1 MDDRNG
7 GIAGTDLTEEEAGQ
21 VINELVTDYEE
32 RARGFQAVALRN
44 ERLLHGENMSGYVS
58 GQSGTDSSHGPIHV
72 DLEGRRPRNYMRKL
86 WQTYAARLTEEL
98 PFAKAYPNENSGYD
112 IAAAKVANAY
122 LSSQMA
128 KHEWARMIFEAALVA
143 QAHGSVYFKITW
155 DPSAGETAF
164 GEEPPGDV
172 HIELGD
178 IFNVAIDDVDNPHD
192 AKWCVFRREVDEYE
206 AQDLYDEFGVEDRPE
221 LEPIKSRY
229 GNKKQGIMLNE
240 LWYIPSARFPDGLFA
255 LQVGGKIVHM
265 SAYPYQHGGR
275 PQIPVSC
282 WRIQGI
288 RGMPFGDT
296 HVNDAVPIQ
305 IAVNEHSKAIADMTR
320 EVGNVRIIAHNK
332 VAGQLRRSNHVVKVN
347 DTNLVAGGA
356 RYLDP
361 PKPPDIIFGQLDELI
376 TALHDL
382 FGQNELLLGRRVGD
396 QSGKSLAYLNRLD
409 GLAMAGSLNHLN
421 AANQRT
427 ARQILML
434 AQQYVDAARV
444 IAIEGA
450 NASETEVVMFTG
462 ADIAGATDVR
472 VEAASGNEHLSSG
485 RAAQAEEDMAAGI
498 LPPDQALERRET
510 GLATTEAELVQ
521 RQMVG
526 QQIEMAAQGNDV
538 EADSTID
545 PMIALD
551 EIAERVS
558 LELERGAPPQVIDS
572 LMRLASKYQ
581 SVIARAQNPQAPPE
595 PQGGGAPQP
604 NAGTKAEQDLPG
616 VSTRM

>member
-1 MDDRNG
+1 MAHDEG
-7 GIAGTDLTEEEAGQ
+7 GISGTELTDEEASQ
-21 VINELVTDYEE
+21 VINELVDDYEE
-32 RARGFQAVALRN
+32 RAKGYQAVALRN
-44 ERLLHGENMSGYVS
+44 ERLLHGNMEGGFVS
-58 GQSGTDSSHGPIHV
+58 GRGLESETGPVHV

-128 KHEWARMIFEAALVA
+128 RLEWAPKIFEAACIA
-143 QAHGSVYFKITW
+143 QAHGLVYFKTTW
-155 DPSAGETAF
+155 DPSAGQTAF
-164 GEEPPGDV
+164 EDEGPPGDV

-178 IFNVAIDDVDNPHD
+178 IFNVCIDDVDNPHD
-192 AKWCVFRREVDEYE
+192 ARWCIFRREVDEYE
-206 AQDLYDEFGVEDRPE
+206 AEEIYEEFGIDGRAQ
-221 LEPIKSRY
+221 LEGIKSRY
-229 GNKKQGIMLNE
+229 GDKKQGIMLNE
-240 LWYIPSARFPDGLFA
+240 LWYIPSPRFPDGLFA

-265 SAYPYQHGGR
+265 SAYPYQHGGK
-275 PQIPVSC
+275 PQVPLSC
-282 WRIQGI
+282 WRIQSI
-288 RGMPFGDT
+288 RGVPFGDT

-320 EVGNVRIIAHNK
+320 ETGNVRIIAHNK
-332 VAGQLRRSNHVVKVN
+332 IAGQMRRSNHIIKVN
-347 DTNLVAGGA
+347 DVNLVNAA

-409 GLAMAGSLNHLN
+409 GLAMAGSLNNLN

-427 ARQILML
+427 ARQILLL
-434 AQQYVDAARV
+434 AQQYVDVPRL

-450 NASETEVVMFTG
+450 NADETEVVMFTG

-472 VEAASGNEHLSSG
+472 IEAASGNELLSSG
-485 RAAQAEEDMAAGI
+485 RAAEAEEQMAAGL
-498 LPPDQALERRET
+498 LPPDQGLERSET
-510 GLATTEAELVQ
+510 GLETTQGELVQ
-521 RQMVG
+521 RQMV
-526 QQIEMAAQGNDV
+526 QRQIEFAAQGNEV
-538 EADSTID
+538 EADSTLD
-545 PMIALD
+545 PVIALD
-551 EIAERVS
+551 EIGERVAW
-558 LELERGAPPQVIDS
+558 ELERGSPPQVIDS

-581 SVIARAQNPQAPPE
+581 SVLARAQNPQPAPE
-595 PQGGGAPQP
+595 PAGGEP
-604 NAGTKAEQDLPG
+604 AGGDGTLAEQDLPG
-616 VSTRM
+616 VRTQF

>member
-1 MDDRNG
+1 MARREA
-7 GIAGTDLTEEEAGQ
+7 GISGTELTREEVGQ
-21 VINELVTDYEE
+21 VINELIADYEE

-128 KHEWARMIFEAALVA
+128 RLEWARMIFEAALIA

-155 DPSAGETAF
+155 DPSEGMGGF
-164 GEEPPGDV
+164 MEEPPGDI

-178 IFNVAIDDVDNPHD
+178 IFNTYIDDVDNPHQ
-192 AKWCVFRREVDEYE
+192 ANWCIFRREVDEYE
-206 AQDLYDEFGVEDRPE
+206 AEEIYDEFEVDDRPE
-221 LEPIKSRY
+221 LETIKSRY
-229 GNKKQGIMLNE
+229 GNKKQGIILNE
-240 LWYIPSARFPDGLFA
+240 LWYIPSPRFPDGLFA

-265 SAYPYQHGGR
+265 SAYPYSHGGK
-275 PQIPVSC
+275 PQIPLSC
-282 WRIQGI
+282 WRIQNI

-320 EVGNVRIIAHNK
+320 ETGNVRIIAHNK
-332 VAGQLRRSNHVVKVN
+332 LAGQLRRSNHVVKVN
-347 DTNLVAGGA
+347 DVNLVNAA

-361 PKPPDIIFGQLDELI
+361 PKPPEIIFGQLDELI

-409 GLAMAGSLNHLN
+409 GLAMAGSLNNLN

-434 AQQYVDAARV
+434 AQQYVDSARI

-450 NASETEVVMFTG
+450 NAGEDEVVMFTG

-472 VEAASGNEHLSSG
+472 IEAASGNEHLSSG
-485 RAAQAEEDMAAGI
+485 RAAEAEEKMAQGLI
-498 LPPDQALERRET
+498 PPDQGMERSET
-510 GLATTEAELVQ
+510 GLDTTQGELVQ
-521 RQMVG
+521 RQMV
-526 QQIEMAAQGNDV
+526 QRQIEMAAQGNEV
-538 EADSTID
+538 EADSTLD
-545 PMIALD
+545 PIIALD
-551 EIAERVS
+551 EIAERVAW
-558 LELERGAPPQVIDS
+558 ELERGSPPQVIDS

-581 SVIARAQNPQAPPE
+581 SVIARAQSPQQQPE
-595 PQGGGAPQP
+595 PSGGAGPEP
-604 NAGTKAEQDLPG
+604 TAEAVQDLPG
-616 VSTRM
+616 VATRL